1 MPPDATTDPRTAY
14 NLAAMSPSV
23 HFESC
28 AKIKDARTKAFFR
41 PTANVLQRRIQEA
54 YEVLSAYGYPA
65 IRIIVTKIRQCG
77 GTTVS
82 QHIVYHKCKRE
93 NTDALVIADTVPR
106 ARMVLERFREF
117 DSQDKFPWQNPLVAQ
132 ATNMQWLNG
141 STATITSAES
151 RNPGIAAPR
160 QAILFSE
167 SCKYPRG
174 GVVDDKDIVASVM
187 PSLNDAGL
195 AIAESTPEG
204 ASGWHYDTWQGALNL
219 DEFIKALKAGEHR
232 PGNGWCKVFAAWF
245 EFEENAHPV
254 TPKMRE
260 QIDRTLTNRERNG
273 IDKYGWTHEQI
284 YWRRSTIQGECGG
297 QEDLFDEYYPE
308 DEVSCIEGSVRIPTQ
323 RGLIPI
329 EEVRAGDVSN
339 GQIVKEAAFRG
350 VKPTIILTTHQGF
363 RVTCTPDHRL
373 QLQSGDWVQAS
384 QTLGRPITLAP
395 PQFAL
400 QNYTVSWSGFGG
412 VTCNLTLNEKWGLWL
427 GLFMGDGSFY
437 KNQLSIV
444 CDGRDRD
451 TVAKI
456 TRLSRGLFGRIWTL
470 RRPKNAK
477 AIELRSYSAAYKQ
490 LFSALGLLKPC
501 HHGLKRRVHVPE
513 CIWRSPREVVRQFL
527 IGIFETDG
535 WISATGRT
543 AQLFAKDPEF
553 LREVQQLLLGFGIQS
568 SLTNRS
574 AKVKGKEYPGG
585 QLYIYNS
592 QVDAFIEN
600 IGFLS
605 SRKQERCAKG
615 YKKAAKTGRKRI
627 IDQGFDTVANIQPG
641 EALKVYDLEMQEEP
655 TFAAGGIK
663 VHNCFLSSG
672 RPRFNMASVLKLE
685 KQAQLATK
693 EIGTLTEQDGSGVV
707 QFVPDPQGMASFHL
721 WERPRVGCRYLVW
734 CDPAT
739 GEDQTESNDPDRH
752 SIGVLRC
759 GYTDDR
765 GAVFPDA
772 VVARVRPPFTGNTL
786 LAADFITLLSR
797 YYGNAI
803 VVLEINMGL
812 HILERLKE
820 EGIPIYQ
827 RQVIDPYERETQKM
841 MYGWKLKD
849 RDQRR
854 TVVDCLALAIHEES
868 IKLNCPHIASECRTF
883 IIDKNGKEI
892 ARSGCKD
899 DDVMGLA
906 MALFCKG
913 SGTLYRE
920 PTRRRRLPAD
930 HRKWR

>member
-1 MPPDATTDPRTAY
+1 MSPATTTDPRTAY

-23 HFESC
+23 HFVTC
-28 AKIKDARTKAFFR
+28 AKIKDAKTKAFFR
-41 PTANVLQRRIQEA
+41 PSPRGSGAEKSVNVLQERVQEA
-54 YEVLSAYGYPA
+54 YEVLTAYGYEA

-82 QHIVYHKCKRE
+82 QHLIYHLCKRQ

-204 ASGWHYDTWQGALNL
+204 ASGWHYDTWQGALDLN
-219 DEFIKALKAGEHR
+219 EFIKALKAGEHR

-245 EFEENAHPV
+245 EFEDNQHPV
-254 TPKMRE
+254 TDKMRD
-260 QIDRTLTNRERNG
+260 QINRTLTNRERNG
-273 IDKYGWTHEQI
+273 IDKYDWTHEQI

-297 QEDLFDEYYPE
+297 SEDLFDEYYPE
-308 DEVSCIEGSVRIPTQ
+308 DEVS
-323 RGLIPI
+323 
-329 EEVRAGDVSN
+329 
-339 GQIVKEAAFRG
+339 
-350 VKPTIILTTHQGF
+350 
-363 RVTCTPDHRL
+363 
-373 QLQSGDWVQAS
+373 
-384 QTLGRPITLAP
+384 
-395 PQFAL
+395 
-400 QNYTVSWSGFGG
+400 
-412 VTCNLTLNEKWGLWL
+412 
-427 GLFMGDGSFY
+427 
-437 KNQLSIV
+437 
-444 CDGRDRD
+444 
-451 TVAKI
+451 
-456 TRLSRGLFGRIWTL
+456 
-470 RRPKNAK
+470 
-477 AIELRSYSAAYKQ
+477 
-490 LFSALGLLKPC
+490 
-501 HHGLKRRVHVPE
+501 
-513 CIWRSPREVVRQFL
+513 
-527 IGIFETDG
+527 
-535 WISATGRT
+535 
-543 AQLFAKDPEF
+543 
-553 LREVQQLLLGFGIQS
+553 
-568 SLTNRS
+568 
-574 AKVKGKEYPGG
+574 
-585 QLYIYNS
+585 
-592 QVDAFIEN
+592 
-600 IGFLS
+600 
-605 SRKQERCAKG
+605 
-615 YKKAAKTGRKRI
+615 
-627 IDQGFDTVANIQPG
+627 
-641 EALKVYDLEMQEEP
+641 
-655 TFAAGGIK
+655 
-663 VHNCFLSSG
+663 CFLSSG

-721 WERPRVGCRYLVW
+721 WERPRAGCRYLVW

-786 LAADFITLLSR
+786 LASDFITLLSR

-820 EGIPIYQ
+820 EGILIYQ
-827 RQVIDPYERETQKM
+827 RQVIDPYEREAQRFM
-841 MYGWKLKD
+841 QGWKLKD

-899 DDVMGLA
+899 DDVLGLA

>member
-1 MPPDATTDPRTAY
+1 MSAPTTDDDPTEFH
-14 NLAAMSPSV
+14 LPGLSPSV

-28 AKIKDARTKAFFR
+28 AKIKDAKTKAFFK
-41 PTANVLQRRIQEA
+41 PTANILQQRIQEA

-82 QHIVYHKCKRE
+82 QHVIYHLCKRQ

-117 DSQDKFPWQNPLVAQ
+117 DAQDKFPWCNPLVAQ
-132 ATNMQWLNG
+132 ATNMQWSNG

-204 ASGWHYDTWQGALNL
+204 ASGWHYDTWQGALPL
-219 DEFIKALKAGEHR
+219 DEFIKALQAGEHR
-232 PGNGWCKVFAAWF
+232 PGNGWVKVFAAWF

-284 YWRRSTIQGECGG
+284 YWRRSTLQGECGG
-297 QEDLFDEYYPE
+297 SEDLFDEYYPE
-308 DEVSCIEGSVRIPTQ
+308 DEVS
-323 RGLIPI
+323 
-329 EEVRAGDVSN
+329 
-339 GQIVKEAAFRG
+339 
-350 VKPTIILTTHQGF
+350 
-363 RVTCTPDHRL
+363 
-373 QLQSGDWVQAS
+373 
-384 QTLGRPITLAP
+384 
-395 PQFAL
+395 
-400 QNYTVSWSGFGG
+400 
-412 VTCNLTLNEKWGLWL
+412 
-427 GLFMGDGSFY
+427 
-437 KNQLSIV
+437 
-444 CDGRDRD
+444 
-451 TVAKI
+451 
-456 TRLSRGLFGRIWTL
+456 
-470 RRPKNAK
+470 
-477 AIELRSYSAAYKQ
+477 
-490 LFSALGLLKPC
+490 
-501 HHGLKRRVHVPE
+501 
-513 CIWRSPREVVRQFL
+513 
-527 IGIFETDG
+527 
-535 WISATGRT
+535 
-543 AQLFAKDPEF
+543 
-553 LREVQQLLLGFGIQS
+553 
-568 SLTNRS
+568 
-574 AKVKGKEYPGG
+574 
-585 QLYIYNS
+585 
-592 QVDAFIEN
+592 
-600 IGFLS
+600 
-605 SRKQERCAKG
+605 
-615 YKKAAKTGRKRI
+615 
-627 IDQGFDTVANIQPG
+627 
-641 EALKVYDLEMQEEP
+641 
-655 TFAAGGIK
+655 
-663 VHNCFLSSG
+663 CFLSSG

-685 KQAQLATK
+685 RAAQMAPK

-707 QFVPDPQGMASFHL
+707 QFVPDLQGMASFHIF
-721 WERPRVGCRYLVW
+721 ERPRAGCRYVVW

-759 GYTDDR
+759 EYSDDR
-765 GAVFPDA
+765 GAFFKDA
-772 VVARVRPPFTGNTL
+772 VVARVRAPFTGNTM
-786 LAADFITLLSR
+786 LASDFITLLSR

-812 HILERLKE
+812 HILERLKD

-827 RQVIDPYERETQKM
+827 RQVIDPYEREEQKL

-854 TVVDCLALAIHEES
+854 TVVDCLALAIHQEA
-868 IKLNCPHIASECRTF
+868 IQINCPHIASECRTF

-899 DDVMGLA
+899 DDVLGLA
-906 MALFCKG
+906 MALYCKG

>member
-1 MPPDATTDPRTAY
+1 MSPATTTDPRTAY

-23 HFESC
+23 HFEAC
-28 AKIKDARTKAFFR
+28 AKIKDAKTKAFFR

-54 YEVLSAYGYPA
+54 YEVLSAYGYLA

-82 QHIVYHKCKRE
+82 QHLIYHLCKRQ

-204 ASGWHYDTWQGALNL
+204 ASGWHYDTWQQALSL
-219 DEFIKALKAGEHR
+219 DEFIKALQAGEHR
-232 PGNGWCKVFAAWF
+232 PGNGWVKVFAAWF
-245 EFEENAHPV
+245 EFEDNQHPV
-254 TPKMRE
+254 TDKMRD
-260 QIDRTLTNRERNG
+260 QINRTLTNRERNG
-273 IDKYGWTHEQI
+273 IEKYGWTHEQI

-297 QEDLFDEYYPE
+297 SEDLFDEYYPE
-308 DEVSCIEGSVRIPTQ
+308 DEVS
-323 RGLIPI
+323 
-329 EEVRAGDVSN
+329 
-339 GQIVKEAAFRG
+339 
-350 VKPTIILTTHQGF
+350 
-363 RVTCTPDHRL
+363 
-373 QLQSGDWVQAS
+373 
-384 QTLGRPITLAP
+384 
-395 PQFAL
+395 
-400 QNYTVSWSGFGG
+400 
-412 VTCNLTLNEKWGLWL
+412 
-427 GLFMGDGSFY
+427 
-437 KNQLSIV
+437 
-444 CDGRDRD
+444 
-451 TVAKI
+451 
-456 TRLSRGLFGRIWTL
+456 
-470 RRPKNAK
+470 
-477 AIELRSYSAAYKQ
+477 
-490 LFSALGLLKPC
+490 
-501 HHGLKRRVHVPE
+501 
-513 CIWRSPREVVRQFL
+513 
-527 IGIFETDG
+527 
-535 WISATGRT
+535 
-543 AQLFAKDPEF
+543 
-553 LREVQQLLLGFGIQS
+553 
-568 SLTNRS
+568 
-574 AKVKGKEYPGG
+574 
-585 QLYIYNS
+585 
-592 QVDAFIEN
+592 
-600 IGFLS
+600 
-605 SRKQERCAKG
+605 
-615 YKKAAKTGRKRI
+615 
-627 IDQGFDTVANIQPG
+627 
-641 EALKVYDLEMQEEP
+641 
-655 TFAAGGIK
+655 
-663 VHNCFLSSG
+663 CFLSSG

-721 WERPRVGCRYLVW
+721 WERPRAGCRYLVW

-739 GEDQTESNDPDRH
+739 GEDQTESNEPDRH

-765 GAVFPDA
+765 GATFPDA

-812 HILERLKE
+812 HILERLKD

-854 TVVDCLALAIHEES
+854 TVVDCLALAIHQES
-868 IKLNCPHIASECRTF
+868 IKLNCPHIASEARTF

-906 MALFCKG
+906 MALYCKG